1 MAYIEGNFVT
11 NAEELCVSSAVNSYY
26 GERLEDLAKCMC
38 DANVSSVVRAVVSA
52 HIKQL
57 YMQNVPY
64 GIQRRVTWVEMDQF
78 LRVDGQVSLVGVL
91 GLSIQDHQRIQDLCS
106 LIDKRNGFVPDYTS
120 ITC

>member
-1 MAYIEGNFVT
+1 MT

-78 LRVDGQVSLVGVL
+78 LRVGGQVSLVGVL
-91 GLSIQDHQRIQDLCS
+91 GLSIPDHQRIQDLCS